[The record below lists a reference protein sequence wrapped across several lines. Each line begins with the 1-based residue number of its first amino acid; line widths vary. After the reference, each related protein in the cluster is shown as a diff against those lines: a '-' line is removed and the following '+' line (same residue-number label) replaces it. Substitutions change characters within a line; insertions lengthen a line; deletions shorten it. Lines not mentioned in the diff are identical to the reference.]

1 MNWIIRNNFGYKKK
15 SNGVVIIQDLFR
27 KQQIQNENNKN
38 SFENKILKKNLSPIE
53 ENNSYKFEN
62 NKTYQ
67 QEFYQIHLNNNLLLQ
82 LKESESIIKKVIN
95 IPNIENINSRYID

>member
-53 ENNSYKFEN
+53 ENNSYKFDN

-95 IPNIENINSRYID
+95 IPYIENMNSRYIE

>member
-67 QEFYQIHLNNNLLLQ
+67 QEFYQIHL
-82 LKESESIIKKVIN
+82 V
-95 IPNIENINSRYID
+95 

>member
-1 MNWIIRNNFGYKKK
+1 MNWIIRNNFGYKRK

-27 KQQIQNENNKN
+27 KQNIQNENNKN
-38 SFENKILKKNLSPIE
+38 SFEKRFLEQNLSIIE
-53 ENNSYKFEN
+53 ENNKFKFEN

-67 QEFYQIHLNNNLLLQ
+67 QEFYQIHLNNNLLFQ
-82 LKESESIIKKVIN
+82 LKEAESIIKKVIN

>member
-53 ENNSYKFEN
+53 ENNSYKFDN

-82 LKESESIIKKVIN
+82 LKESESIIKKIIN
-95 IPNIENINSRYID
+95 IPYIENMNSRYIE

>member
-95 IPNIENINSRYID
+95 IPYIENMNSRYIE

>member
-1 MNWIIRNNFGYKKK
+1 MNWIVRNNFGYKKK

-53 ENNSYKFEN
+53 ENNSYKFDN

-82 LKESESIIKKVIN
+82 LKESESIIKKIIN
-95 IPNIENINSRYID
+95 IPYIENMNSRYIE

>member
-82 LKESESIIKKVIN
+82 LKESESIIKKIIN
-95 IPNIENINSRYID
+95 IPYIENMNSRYIE

>member
-67 QEFYQIHLNNNLLLQ
+67 QEFYQIHLNNHLLVQ

-95 IPNIENINSRYID
+95 IPYIENMNSRYIE